1 MKLASW
7 NINSV
12 RARLERAVQWVKV
25 NEPDVL
31 CLQETKVEDKDF
43 PSDVFADLGYKL
55 ALYGQRTYNGVAALS
70 RLPLTDVTRA
80 PLRAL
85 DRRF

>member
-1 MKLASW
+1 M
-7 NINSV
+7 
-12 RARLERAVQWVKV
+12 QWVKA

-31 CLQETKVEDKDF
+31 CLQETKVEDKNF

-55 ALYGQRTYNGVAALS
+55 ALYGQRTCNWVAVLS
-70 RLPLTDVTRA
+70 RLPLTDVARA
-80 PLRAL
+80 PLREL